1 MSYRNNK
8 LNIAKQ
14 IRRMYALTTVGYFSI
29 AGASWA
35 ALLALRG
42 FSILEIGMLVC
53 FGLSW
58 PFNIAKSLRSRTAKG
73 KSTLFEMMIIIGYLF
88 GLSGKFLAG
97 NITYVV
103 AFYVIDILLVSTDL
117 VLTFRNKRLDKERE
131 NV

>member
-1 MSYRNNK
+1 MAVQ
-8 LNIAKQ
+8 L
-14 IRRMYALTTVGYFSI
+14 
-29 AGASWA
+29 
-35 ALLALRG
+35 
-42 FSILEIGMLVC
+42 LEIGMLVC

-73 KSTLFEMMIIIGYLF
+73 KSTLFEMMIIVGYLF